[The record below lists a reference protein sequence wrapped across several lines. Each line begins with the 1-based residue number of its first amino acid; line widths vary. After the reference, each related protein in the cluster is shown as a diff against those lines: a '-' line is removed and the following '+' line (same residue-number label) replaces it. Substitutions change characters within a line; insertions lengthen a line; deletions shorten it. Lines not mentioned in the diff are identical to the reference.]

1 MAFYYYNNLF
11 IFAVDASDAGQ
22 GTLDFSVGP
31 PGKTI
36 PHDIKNIG
44 TQVFLVEFT
53 PIEPVDHEV
62 SIQFNEMHINGK
74 D

>member
-1 MAFYYYNNLF
+1 MAFYYYNNFF

-36 PHDIKNIG
+36 PHDQEYWYTGFPGGIHSNRTCRSRG
-44 TQVFLVEFT
+44 FYTVQ
-53 PIEPVDHEV
+53 
-62 SIQFNEMHINGK
+62 
-74 D
+74 

>member
-1 MAFYYYNNLF
+1 MRIDFLF
-11 IFAVDASDAGQ
+11 VVDASDAGK
-22 GTLDFSVGP
+22 GTLDLSVGP

-44 TQVFLVEFT
+44 PQLFLVEFT

-62 SIQFNEMHINGK
+62 SIQFNEIHIHGM
-74 D
+74 